1 MLNTH
6 IVMRTLSV
14 LLVAASLAATPALA
28 QAPAG
33 AGRNNGLETRIS
45 DLHSQLQITPEQESK
60 WQAVAKVMHANAEA
74 SRKAVEEKRKDEANL
89 TAVADLNAYA
99 EIADAHAKHARHL
112 AKVFATLYDSMSDDQ
127 KKIADEVFR
136 KHKRDSSADQP
147 PAPAPTAQ

>member
-6 IVMRTLSV
+6 IVTRTLSV
-14 LLVAASLAATPALA
+14 LLVAASLAAMPAFA

-60 WQAVAKVMHANAEA
+60 WQAVAKVMHANAQA

-99 EIADAHAKHARHL
+99 EIAELHAKHVRKL
-112 AKVFATLYDSMSDDQ
+112 AKVFADLYDAMTPDQ
-127 KKIADEVFR
+127 KKIADQVFAE
-136 KHKRDSSADQP
+136 HKRKANEETAAPSAQ
-147 PAPAPTAQ
+147 